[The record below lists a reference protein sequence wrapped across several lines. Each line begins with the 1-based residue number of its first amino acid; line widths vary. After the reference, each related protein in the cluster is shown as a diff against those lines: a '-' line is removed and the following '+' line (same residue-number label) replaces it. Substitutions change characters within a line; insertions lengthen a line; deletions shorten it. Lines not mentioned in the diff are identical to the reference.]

1 MNIEEVAAAF
11 DKPVSH
17 IEAIARGYSQT
28 GHESRPI
35 PTDFDL
41 IESYHAAE
49 LGGTHVV
56 IRQQQLLAG
65 GQEIYLASSAV
76 EHCENA
82 ETAKRRADELNR
94 THLGR

>member
-1 MNIEEVAAAF
+1 MNIGEVAAAF

-41 IESYHAAE
+41 IENRHAAE
-49 LGGTHVV
+49 LELKSGHSPNVDA
-56 IRQQQLLAG
+56 LAEG
-65 GQEIYLASSAV
+65 ALRHYL
-76 EHCENA
+76 
-82 ETAKRRADELNR
+82 K
-94 THLGR
+94 LGRGHAI